1 VEKENL
7 IWGLDNG
14 HYRWYYYRPME
25 TTELLVHIHRLH
37 ARRRQLL
44 AGLRL
49 PEEGLPGS
57 LVESRGRC
65 GSPGCHCQQEGGHP
79 SWTLTFMVE
88 GKKRVEHIPNELVE
102 AVQRRVE
109 EGKLYKSEVAELMA
123 INAQLLVLERRAR
136 RQQEA
141 LRKKRGSR

>member
-1 VEKENL
+1 MEN
-7 IWGLDNG
+7 
-14 HYRWYYYRPME
+14 
-25 TTELLVHIHRLH
+25 TELLAHIRQLH
-37 ARRRQLL
+37 ARREELV

-49 PEEGLPGS
+49 PTDGLPGS

-102 AVQRRVE
+102 VVQRRVE
-109 EGKLYKSEVAELMA
+109 QGKAYKSGVAELMA
-123 INAQLLVLERRAR
+123 VNAQLLVLERRAR

-141 LRKKRGSR
+141 RRKKGVSR

>member
-1 VEKENL
+1 
-7 IWGLDNG
+7 
-14 HYRWYYYRPME
+14 
-25 TTELLVHIHRLH
+25 LLAHIRQLH
-37 ARRRQLL
+37 ARREELL

-49 PEEGLPGS
+49 PADGLPGS

-102 AVQRRVE
+102 VVQRRVE
-109 EGKLYKSEVAELMA
+109 QGKAYKSGVAELMA
-123 INAQLLVLERRAR
+123 VNAQLLVLERRAR

-141 LRKKRGSR
+141 RRKKGVSR

>member
-1 VEKENL
+1 MEN
-7 IWGLDNG
+7 
-14 HYRWYYYRPME
+14 
-25 TTELLVHIHRLH
+25 TELLAHIRQLH
-37 ARRRQLL
+37 ARREELL

-49 PEEGLPGS
+49 PADGLPGS

-102 AVQRRVE
+102 VVQRRVE
-109 EGKLYKSEVAELMA
+109 QGKAYKSGVAELMA
-123 INAQLLVLERRAR
+123 VNAQLLVLERRAR

-141 LRKKRGSR
+141 RRKKGVSR